1 VSPRVHIYVR
11 SGILT
16 HALSTLP
23 TIAVRF
29 SHYCGRKSDRRLRAR
44 GNCVGSTTG
53 PAQIVRFWMP
63 LGLGLNLVTNR
74 VGVYLA
80 LMDDRYPSTDDHQS
94 SILTTSIPMPNVIS
108 TGGFRW

>member
-1 VSPRVHIYVR
+1 MCWPGAAGSARNADYARVTIVSVVR
-11 SGILT
+11 
-16 HALSTLP
+16 P
-23 TIAVRF
+23 
-29 SHYCGRKSDRRLRAR
+29 
-44 GNCVGSTTG
+44 G
-53 PAQIVRFWMP
+53 PPQIVRFWMP

-108 TGGFRW
+108 TRGSRW

>member
-1 VSPRVHIYVR
+1 MTTSTWAMAGQEAGNTWVR
-11 SGILT
+11 
-16 HALSTLP
+16 
-23 TIAVRF
+23 
-29 SHYCGRKSDRRLRAR
+29 CDD
-44 GNCVGSTTG
+44 CVGSTTG

-108 TGGFRW
+108 TGGCRW

>member
-1 VSPRVHIYVR
+1 MAGQEAGNTWVR
-11 SGILT
+11 
-16 HALSTLP
+16 
-23 TIAVRF
+23 
-29 SHYCGRKSDRRLRAR
+29 CDD
-44 GNCVGSTTG
+44 CVGSTTG

-108 TGGFRW
+108 TGGCRW

>member
-1 VSPRVHIYVR
+1 
-11 SGILT
+11 
-16 HALSTLP
+16 
-23 TIAVRF
+23 
-29 SHYCGRKSDRRLRAR
+29 
-44 GNCVGSTTG
+44 
-53 PAQIVRFWMP
+53 MP

-108 TGGFRW
+108 TRGSRW